1 MRFALRAVGSIF
13 GRMVCIASIVIHLK
27 LLILINRVSSLPQI
41 NEAGRT
47 DERANQIEWL
57 GHNEAIFLEEEVS
70 LAERRNRGVN
80 FMSGPIK

>member
-1 MRFALRAVGSIF
+1 M
-13 GRMVCIASIVIHLK
+13 
-27 LLILINRVSSLPQI
+27 SSLPQI

-47 DERANQIEWL
+47 DERANQIEQL